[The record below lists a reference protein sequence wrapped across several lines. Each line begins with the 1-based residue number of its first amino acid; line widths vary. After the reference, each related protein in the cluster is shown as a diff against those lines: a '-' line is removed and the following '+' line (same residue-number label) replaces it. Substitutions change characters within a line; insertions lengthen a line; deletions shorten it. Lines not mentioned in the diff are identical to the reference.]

1 MVDRAFER
9 GVDYVD
15 VAPTYGDAEPLLGA
29 ALESRRDRCFLAG
42 KTNKRTAAEA
52 GPELAS
58 SLGRLRTGRLDL
70 YQLHALRTREDVE
83 TAFGAGGA
91 IETLRQAREAGTVR
105 FLGFSAHSV
114 EAALAA
120 MDRFAFDTVMF
131 PVNHA
136 LWSAGFGPQV
146 VARAAD
152 QGIGVLAL
160 KSMARGRWPE
170 GAERSGPTW
179 YEPQADP
186 GQMRLSAAF
195 SLSKGAA
202 SLLPPGD
209 PGLFWPAV
217 DACAA
222 PAEEMPAAAGRG
234 ESSRPRPAPA
244 IPCSATRPGPEG
256 PLDERRRRPGGVP
269 AGPWRDLGLHPLRPR
284 PQRDLRRLRPRRP
297 AGGGHP
303 QRADR
308 GLCRR
313 GLGAAQRPR
322 RGVRRQLRGG
332 PRQRPHRGGERP
344 LRRRADAADHRRRA
358 PGHRRPGAFP
368 GLRPG
373 GPGEPGLQVRASPG
387 PRRPRARDRPRGPGR
402 GRRRPPRPRAP
413 HLPHGRADRG
423 CPRRPGH
430 VPRRRRGPAAVAVA
444 GDPAP
449 GGADAGGQPATR

>member
-1 MVDRAFER
+1 MDRRDFMRVASAAGLALGASGGWAAPGRVPRRPLGATGVSLPVVGLGGITVSGRGEAEARRMVDRAFER
-9 GVDYVD
+9 GVDYID

-29 ALESRRDRCFLAG
+29 ALETRRDRCFLAG

-222 PAEEMPAAAGRG
+222 PAEEMPAAAG
-234 ESSRPRPAPA
+234 EEKQP
-244 IPCSATRPGPEG
+244 PE
-256 PLDERRRRPGGVP
+256 
-269 AGPWRDLGLHPLRPR
+269 AG
-284 PQRDLRRLRPRRP
+284 
-297 AGGGHP
+297 
-303 QRADR
+303 
-308 GLCRR
+308 
-313 GLGAAQRPR
+313 
-322 RGVRRQLRGG
+322 
-332 PRQRPHRGGERP
+332 
-344 LRRRADAADHRRRA
+344 
-358 PGHRRPGAFP
+358 
-368 GLRPG
+368 
-373 GPGEPGLQVRASPG
+373 
-387 PRRPRARDRPRGPGR
+387 
-402 GRRRPPRPRAP
+402 
-413 HLPHGRADRG
+413 
-423 CPRRPGH
+423 
-430 VPRRRRGPAAVAVA
+430 A
-444 GDPAP
+444 GDPLFRY
-449 GGADAGGQPATR
+449 PAWS